1 VELEEYARIA
11 AVEDDHWW
19 YRNTRALAADLLGP
33 WLQRTERVLDAG
45 CGPGGNG
52 AWLSEHG
59 AVVGV
64 DLSPDALAFVST
76 RRRTTAPVQ
85 ASVEALPFA
94 DESYDAVVGLTV
106 LYTVRH
112 DATALHELARVTKR
126 GGAVLLVEPAFA
138 LLGRAHDAT
147 VHGRRRY
154 RRAGLAELATAAGLT
169 VQRCTYA
176 YSFLAPPAAMLGAL
190 NRVRGRRDEP
200 AGSDVDKRALDR
212 VFAPLAERE
221 RRWLAHHDVPLGTS
235 VVVLAT
241 R

>member
-1 VELEEYARIA
+1 MEVEEYARIA

-33 WLQRTERVLDAG
+33 WLHRTERVLDAG

-52 AWLSEHG
+52 AWLADHG

-64 DLSPDALAFVST
+64 DLSSDALAFVRARRPST
-76 RRRTTAPVQ
+76 TPVQ
-85 ASVEALPFA
+85 ASIDALPFA
-94 DESYDAVVGLTV
+94 DRAYDAVVGLTV
-106 LYTVRH
+106 LYTVPD
-112 DATALHELARVTKR
+112 DARAVRELARVTKP
-126 GGAVLLVEPAFA
+126 GGAVLLVEPAFEA
-138 LLGRAHDAT
+138 LGRAHDAT

-154 RRAGLAELATAAGLT
+154 RRGGLAALATAAGLT

-176 YSFLAPPAAMLGAL
+176 YSFLAPPAATLGAVD
-190 NRVRGRRDEP
+190 RVRGRRDEP

-212 VFAPLAERE
+212 VFAPLAARE
-221 RRWLAHHDVPLGTS
+221 RRWLAHHDLPVGTS
-235 VVVLAT
+235 VVLLAT